1 MTSLVIK
8 VIACVTM
15 FLDHIKYSGTI
26 FENFITEYFGRLS
39 FPLFAFLVTEAY
51 MHTSDLKRY
60 YKRLF
65 IFGLISQIPFM
76 LFRTLV
82 GEWRMLN
89 IMFTLLF
96 GLSCITIYDKIK
108 QKYFSIPAIILIVV
122 IGQLLNVDYGW
133 FGILTV
139 LVMYLLRDR
148 KMFLPLV
155 YGILIFS
162 YYYSIAGN
170 EYILETKN
178 VLSMIF
184 IWSST
189 FIINKYN
196 GKKGRSLKY
205 FFYFF
210 YPIHMLGLYLLYFII

>member
-148 KMFLPLV
+148 KMFLP
-155 YGILIFS
+155 
-162 YYYSIAGN
+162 
-170 EYILETKN
+170 
-178 VLSMIF
+178 
-184 IWSST
+184 
-189 FIINKYN
+189 
-196 GKKGRSLKY
+196 
-205 FFYFF
+205 
-210 YPIHMLGLYLLYFII
+210 